1 MKVCIIGGGLT
12 GLTAALSLGK
22 EHEVDLY
29 EKRHRLG
36 GCLASYEVGD
46 THVESFYHHCFSG
59 DNRFFS
65 LLGTLGLRDR
75 LEWFSGSTGY
85 FAGGKVYPLTTPGQI
100 LSYPY
105 LTLWEKA
112 RLALLTL
119 RSRSI
124 DAASLDGVTA
134 REFIVGALGER
145 TYESFFEPLLA
156 SKFGDYRDRIS
167 AAWLVSRIAIRSHRG
182 LSGERLGYL
191 KGGFHAVIS
200 ALAERVGRD
209 CTIRL
214 GDPVEKLAREAGGWR
229 VNDRRYDAVIST
241 VPPQALPPMSVPD
254 VEPVPYQGAAC
265 VLAGLGRDPAGG
277 VYWLNMK
284 DPAPYGA
291 VIVHTNLVPR
301 ERYGEHLV
309 YLASYFHGKLPEKA
323 DERMLS
329 DFCTRF
335 GIPRGEIHW
344 HRFAVE
350 QYAGPLYVTGYAE
363 KILPYRAAGLYFA
376 GMFSRPNYP
385 ERSMEGAVA
394 AGTEVAELVGREA
407 G

>member
-12 GLTAALSLGK
+12 GLTAALCLGK
-22 EHEVDLY
+22 EHEVELY

-46 THVESFYHHCFSG
+46 THVESFYHHCFAG
-59 DNRFFS
+59 DKRLFS
-65 LLGTLGLRDR
+65 LLDSLGLRDR

-85 FAGGKVYPLTTPGQI
+85 FAGGRVYPLTTPGQI

-112 RLALLTL
+112 RLAILTL

-124 DAASLDGVTA
+124 DSASLDGVTA
-134 REFIVGALGER
+134 REYIVGALGER

-191 KGGFHAVIS
+191 KGGFHALVS
-200 ALAERVGRD
+200 ALEERVGRD

-214 GDPVEKLAREAGGWR
+214 GDPVERLAREAGGWR
-229 VNDRRYDAVIST
+229 VNDRRYDTVIST
-241 VPPQALPPMSVPD
+241 IPPQALPAGSVPD
-254 VEPVPYQGAAC
+254 IEPVPYQGAAC
-265 VLAGLGRDPAGG
+265 VLAGLDRDVTGG
-277 VYWLNMK
+277 VYWLNMR

-291 VIVHTNLVPR
+291 VIAHTNLVPR
-301 ERYGEHLV
+301 DRYGENLV
-309 YLASYFHGKLPEKA
+309 YLASYFHGKLPERA

-329 DFCTRF
+329 DFCARF
-335 GIPRGEIHW
+335 GVPREEVHW

-350 QYAGPLYVTGYAE
+350 PYAGPLYVTGYAG
-363 KILPYRAAGLYFA
+363 KIVPYNAGGLYLA

-385 ERSMEGAVA
+385 ERSMDGAVA
-394 AGTEVAELVGREA
+394 AGMEIAQLVGRGA